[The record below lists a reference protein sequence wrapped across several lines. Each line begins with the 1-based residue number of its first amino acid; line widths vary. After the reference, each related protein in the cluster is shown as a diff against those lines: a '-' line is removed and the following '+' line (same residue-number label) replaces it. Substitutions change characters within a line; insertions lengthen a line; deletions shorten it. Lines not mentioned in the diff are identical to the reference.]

1 MTIIKTTITEMKKTT
16 HILSAL
22 AMGAV
27 VAFGAVSC
35 NQTKTTE
42 NADAPAAEAAEAC
55 APKGAIVYIDMTKVM
70 AEYDMANDLRA
81 VVETKVSEI
90 QAEITRRET
99 NLANAVTKYQDR
111 MQKGL
116 MTRSV
121 AEVEAEKLQKQE
133 IEYNNYAN
141 QKNNEINEEL
151 LVMNNQINDAIAT
164 FVKKYNEEKQYA
176 MIIVSQGD
184 AEGDGV
190 VTLAAPVLTADP
202 SLDITDAVL
211 AGLNEE
217 YIASKNSK

>member
-1 MTIIKTTITEMKKTT
+1 MKKTT
-16 HILSAL
+16 HILSAI
-22 AMGAV
+22 AMSAV

-35 NQTKTTE
+35 NQTKSSENTE
-42 NADAPAAEAAEAC
+42 ATAAESAEAC
-55 APKGAIVYIDMTKVM
+55 APKGAIVYIDMTRVM

-99 NLANAVTKYQDR
+99 NLANAVAKYQDKA
-111 MQKGL
+111 QKGL

-133 IEYNNYAN
+133 IEFNNYAN

-151 LVMNNQINDAIAT
+151 LVMNNQINDAIVT
-164 FVKKYNEEKQYA
+164 FVQKYNAEKQYG
-176 MIIVSQGD
+176 MILLSQGD
-184 AEGDGV
+184 VEGDGV

-202 SLDITDAVL
+202 SLDITDEVL

-217 YIASKNSK
+217 YIASKK

>member
-1 MTIIKTTITEMKKTT
+1 
-16 HILSAL
+16 
-22 AMGAV
+22 
-27 VAFGAVSC
+27 
-35 NQTKTTE
+35 
-42 NADAPAAEAAEAC
+42 
-55 APKGAIVYIDMTKVM
+55 MTKVM

-133 IEYNNYAN
+133 IEFNNYAN

-190 VTLAAPVLTADP
+190 VTLSAPVLTADP

>member
-1 MTIIKTTITEMKKTT
+1 MKKTT

>member
-1 MTIIKTTITEMKKTT
+1 MKKTT

-35 NQTKTTE
+35 NQTKTAE
-42 NADAPAAEAAEAC
+42 NAEAPAAETPEAC

-133 IEYNNYAN
+133 IEFNNYAN

-190 VTLAAPVLTADP
+190 VTLSAPVLTADP

>member
-1 MTIIKTTITEMKKTT
+1 MKKTT

-35 NQTKTTE
+35 NQTKTAE
-42 NADAPAAEAAEAC
+42 NAEAPAAEAAEAC

-99 NLANAVTKYQDR
+99 NLANAVTKYQDK

-133 IEYNNYAN
+133 IEFNNYAN

-151 LVMNNQINDAIAT
+151 LVMNNQINDAIGS

-184 AEGDGV
+184 VEGDGV

>member
-1 MTIIKTTITEMKKTT
+1 MKKTT

-35 NQTKTTE
+35 NQTKTAE
-42 NADAPAAEAAEAC
+42 NAEAPAAETAEAC

-133 IEYNNYAN
+133 IEFNNYAN

-190 VTLAAPVLTADP
+190 VTLSAPVLTADP

>member
-1 MTIIKTTITEMKKTT
+1 MKKTS
-16 HILSAL
+16 HILSAI
-22 AMGAV
+22 AMSAV

-42 NADAPAAEAAEAC
+42 KAATPSAEATEAC
-55 APKGAIVYIDMTKVM
+55 APKGAIVYIDMTRVM

-99 NLANAVTKYQDR
+99 NLANAVAKYQEKA
-111 MQKGL
+111 QKGL

-133 IEYNNYAN
+133 IEFNNYAN

-151 LVMNNQINDAIAT
+151 LVMNNQINDAIIT
-164 FVKKYNEEKQYA
+164 FVQKYNEEKKFG
-176 MIIVSQGD
+176 MILLSQGD
-184 AEGDGV
+184 VEGDGV
-190 VTLAAPVLTADP
+190 VTLATPVLTADP
-202 SLDITDAVL
+202 SLDITDEVL

-217 YIASKNSK
+217 YIASKNAK

>member
-1 MTIIKTTITEMKKTT
+1 MKKTT

-35 NQTKTTE
+35 NQTKTAE
-42 NADAPAAEAAEAC
+42 NAEAPAAETAEAC

-70 AEYDMANDLRA
+70 AEYDMANALRA

-133 IEYNNYAN
+133 IEFNNYAN

-190 VTLAAPVLTADP
+190 VTLSAPVLTADP

>member
-1 MTIIKTTITEMKKTT
+1 MKKTS
-16 HILSAL
+16 HILSAI

-35 NQTKTTE
+35 NQTKTAENTE
-42 NADAPAAEAAEAC
+42 APAAETTEAC
-55 APKGAIVYIDMTKVM
+55 APKGAIVYIDITRVM

-99 NLANAVTKYQDR
+99 NLANAVAKYQDKA
-111 MQKGL
+111 QKGL

-133 IEYNNYAN
+133 IEFNNYAN

-151 LVMNNQINDAIAT
+151 LVMNNQINDAIVT
-164 FVKKYNEEKQYA
+164 FVNRFNEEKQYA
-176 MIIVSQGD
+176 MILLSQGD
-184 AEGDGV
+184 IEGDGMV
-190 VTLAAPVLTADP
+190 SLSAPVLTADP
-202 SLDITDAVL
+202 ALNITDAVL

-217 YIASKNSK
+217 YIASKNAK

>member
-1 MTIIKTTITEMKKTT
+1 MKKTS
-16 HILSAL
+16 HILSAI
-22 AMGAV
+22 AMSAV

-35 NQTKTTE
+35 NQTKSSENTE
-42 NADAPAAEAAEAC
+42 ASATEAAEAC
-55 APKGAIVYIDMTKVM
+55 APKGAIVYIDMTRVM

-99 NLANAVTKYQDR
+99 NLANAVAKYQDKA
-111 MQKGL
+111 QKGL

-133 IEYNNYAN
+133 IEFNNYAN

-151 LVMNNQINDAIAT
+151 MVMNNQINDAIVT

-176 MIIVSQGD
+176 MILISQGD
-184 AEGDGV
+184 VEGDGV
-190 VTLAAPVLTADP
+190 VTLASPVLTADP

-217 YIASKNSK
+217 YIATKNSK

>member
-1 MTIIKTTITEMKKTT
+1 MKKTT

-22 AMGAV
+22 ATCAV
-27 VAFGAVSC
+27 VAFGSVSC
-35 NQTKTTE
+35 NQTNKAGNEETQA
-42 NADAPAAEAAEAC
+42 ADSTQTS
-55 APKGAIVYIDMTKVM
+55 APKGAIVYIDMTKLM

-99 NLANAVTKYQDR
+99 NLANAVARYQEKA
-111 MQKGL
+111 QKGL

-133 IEYNNYAN
+133 IEFNNYAN

-151 LVMNNQINDAIAT
+151 MVMNNQINDAIVT
-164 FVKKYNEEKQYA
+164 FVQKFNKEKQYA
-176 MIIVSQGD
+176 MILVSQGD
-184 AEGDGV
+184 IEGDGV

-202 SLDITDAVL
+202 SLDITDEVL

-217 YIASKNSK
+217 YIASKNAK

>member
-1 MTIIKTTITEMKKTT
+1 MKKTT

-35 NQTKTTE
+35 NQTKTAE
-42 NADAPAAEAAEAC
+42 NAEAPAAETAEAC

-133 IEYNNYAN
+133 IEFNNYAN

-151 LVMNNQINDAIAT
+151 LVMNNQINDAIVT
-164 FVKKYNEEKQYA
+164 FVNRFNEEKQYA
-176 MIIVSQGD
+176 MILLSQGD
-184 AEGDGV
+184 VEGDGMV
-190 VTLAAPVLTADP
+190 SLSAPVLTADP
-202 SLDITDAVL
+202 ALDITDAVL

-217 YIASKNSK
+217 YIASKNAK

>member
-1 MTIIKTTITEMKKTT
+1 MKKTT
-16 HILSAL
+16 HILSAI
-22 AMGAV
+22 AMSAV

-35 NQTKTTE
+35 NQTKSSENTE
-42 NADAPAAEAAEAC
+42 ATAAESAEAC
-55 APKGAIVYIDMTKVM
+55 APKGAIVYIDMTRVM

-99 NLANAVTKYQDR
+99 NLANAVAKYQDKA
-111 MQKGL
+111 QKGL

-133 IEYNNYAN
+133 IEFTNYAN
-141 QKNNEINEEL
+141 LKNNEINEEL
-151 LVMNNQINDAIAT
+151 LVMNNQINDAIVT
-164 FVKKYNEEKQYA
+164 FVQKYNAEKKYG
-176 MIIVSQGD
+176 MILLSQGD
-184 AEGDGV
+184 VEGDGV

-202 SLDITDAVL
+202 SLDITDEVL

-217 YIASKNSK
+217 YIASKK

>member
-1 MTIIKTTITEMKKTT
+1 MKTTT

-35 NQTKTTE
+35 NQTKTAE
-42 NADAPAAEAAEAC
+42 NAEAPAAETAEAC

-133 IEYNNYAN
+133 IEFNNYAN

-190 VTLAAPVLTADP
+190 VTLSAPVLTADP

>member
-1 MTIIKTTITEMKKTT
+1 MKKTT

-35 NQTKTTE
+35 NQTKTAE
-42 NADAPAAEAAEAC
+42 NAEAPAAETAEAC

-133 IEYNNYAN
+133 IEFNNYAN

-190 VTLAAPVLTADP
+190 VTLSAPVLTAEP

>member
-1 MTIIKTTITEMKKTT
+1 MKKTS
-16 HILSAL
+16 HILSAI
-22 AMGAV
+22 AMSAV

-42 NADAPAAEAAEAC
+42 NAAAPSADAAEAC
-55 APKGAIVYIDMTKVM
+55 APKGAIVYIDMTRVM

-99 NLANAVTKYQDR
+99 NLANAVTKYQEKA
-111 MQKGL
+111 QKGL

-121 AEVEAEKLQKQE
+121 AEAEAEKLQKQE
-133 IEYNNYAN
+133 IEFNNYAN

-151 LVMNNQINDAIAT
+151 LVMNNQINDAIIS
-164 FVKKYNEEKQYA
+164 FVQKYNAEKQYG
-176 MIIVSQGD
+176 MILISQGD
-184 AEGDGV
+184 VEGDGV
-190 VTLAAPVLTADP
+190 VTLASPVLTADP
-202 SLDITDAVL
+202 ALDITDEVL

-217 YIASKNSK
+217 YIASKK

>member
-1 MTIIKTTITEMKKTT
+1 MKKTT

-22 AMGAV
+22 ATCAV
-27 VAFGAVSC
+27 VAFGSVSC
-35 NQTKTTE
+35 NQTKTAG
-42 NADAPAAEAAEAC
+42 NAETQATDSTQTT
-55 APKGAIVYIDMTKVM
+55 APKGAIVYIDMTKLM

-99 NLANAVTKYQDR
+99 NLANAVAKYQEK

-133 IEYNNYAN
+133 IDFNNYAN

-151 LVMNNQINDAIAT
+151 LVMNNQINDAIVT
-164 FVKKYNEEKQYA
+164 FVQKYNEEKQYA
-176 MIIVSQGD
+176 MILLSQGD
-184 AEGDGV
+184 VEGDGV

-202 SLDITDAVL
+202 SLDITDEVL

-217 YIASKNSK
+217 YIASKNAK

>member
-1 MTIIKTTITEMKKTT
+1 MKKTT
-16 HILSAL
+16 HILSAI
-22 AMGAV
+22 AMSAV

-42 NADAPAAEAAEAC
+42 NTEATATETAEAC
-55 APKGAIVYIDMTKVM
+55 APKGAIVYIDMTRVM

-99 NLANAVTKYQDR
+99 NLANAVAKYQDKA
-111 MQKGL
+111 QKGL

-133 IEYNNYAN
+133 IEFNNYAN

-151 LVMNNQINDAIAT
+151 LVMNNQINDAIVT
-164 FVKKYNEEKQYA
+164 FVQKYNAEKQYG
-176 MIIVSQGD
+176 MILLSQGD
-184 AEGDGV
+184 VEGDGV

-202 SLDITDAVL
+202 SLDITDEVL

-217 YIASKNSK
+217 YIASKK

>member
-1 MTIIKTTITEMKKTT
+1 MKKTS
-16 HILSAL
+16 HILSAI
-22 AMGAV
+22 AMSAV

-35 NQTKTTE
+35 NQTKTAE
-42 NADAPAAEAAEAC
+42 NAETSASEASET
-55 APKGAIVYIDMTKVM
+55 APKGAIVYIDMTRVM

-99 NLANAVTKYQDR
+99 NLANAVAKYQDKA
-111 MQKGL
+111 QKGL

-121 AEVEAEKLQKQE
+121 AEVEAEKLQRQE
-133 IEYNNYAN
+133 IEFNNYAN

-151 LVMNNQINDAIAT
+151 LVMNNQINDAIIT
-164 FVKKYNEEKQYA
+164 FVQKYNEKMQYA
-176 MIIVSQGD
+176 MILLSQGD
-184 AEGDGV
+184 VEGDGI

-202 SLDITDAVL
+202 SLDITDDVL

-217 YIASKNSK
+217 YIASKK

>member
-1 MTIIKTTITEMKKTT
+1 MKKTI

-22 AMGAV
+22 ATCAV
-27 VAFGAVSC
+27 VAFASVSC
-35 NQTKTTE
+35 NQTKT
-42 NADAPAAEAAEAC
+42 AGDAETQATDSTQTT
-55 APKGAIVYIDMTKVM
+55 APKGAIVYIDMTKLM

-99 NLANAVTKYQDR
+99 NLANAVSRYQEK

-133 IEYNNYAN
+133 IEFNNYAN

-151 LVMNNQINDAIAT
+151 MVMNNQINDAIVT
-164 FVKKYNEEKQYA
+164 FVQKYNEEQQYA
-176 MIIVSQGD
+176 MILLSQGD
-184 AEGDGV
+184 VEGDGV
-190 VTLAAPVLTADP
+190 VTLASPVLTADP
-202 SLDITDAVL
+202 SLDITDEVL

-217 YIASKNSK
+217 YITSKNAK